1 VAAVVLAAGEGARF
15 GRAKYD
21 LMLGGTRL
29 VDRAVELV
37 RPFCRDLIVVLPAG
51 RAWDGVAVSAVSE
64 GGASRTES
72 LRTALGQLG
81 PDVDVVVTHD
91 CVRPLATPGHVA
103 AAIDAVLGGA
113 DAAIAAWQP
122 PDPVKR
128 LRSDGSIE
136 HLGRDE
142 LLIAQSPS
150 AYRRS
155 SLDRV
160 FELLETVPID
170 ESVGIELIGGRV
182 VPVQGD
188 RWSQHVVD
196 PRDLELFDA
205 LLVATVPATMDDG
218 AS

>member
-1 VAAVVLAAGEGARF
+1 
-15 GRAKYD
+15 
-21 LMLGGTRL
+21 
-29 VDRAVELV
+29 VELV

-51 RAWDGVAVSAVSE
+51 RTWAGIAVNAVTV
-64 GGASRTES
+64 GGTSRTES
-72 LRTALGQLG
+72 LRTALTQLQ
-81 PDVDVVVTHD
+81 PDVEVVVTHD
-91 CVRPLATPGHVA
+91 CVRPLASPGQVA
-103 AAIDAVLGGA
+103 AAIEAVLGGA

-155 SLDRV
+155 SLDRA

-170 ESVGIELIGGRV
+170 ETVGIELTGGRV
-182 VPVQGD
+182 VPVAGD
-188 RWSQHVVD
+188 RWSQHVVE
-196 PRDLELFDA
+196 PRDLELFEA
-205 LLVATVPATMDDG
+205 LVAADDV
-218 AS
+218 AAPDDDPR